1 MSYNGNLHNQLP
13 VISQENPILK
23 AYLINI
29 DDQAEIWEF
38 LVNPQVINYSAD
50 SSYSTNFALFGKQ
63 PNTRFQ
69 SANVGKISISDL
81 TMTTPGHIRSLRPI
95 MISLEA
101 LRLPKADQISPP
113 KLSFV
118 YGQRVIQPLFL
129 QSVSFQESEHLNG
142 EPTLITVSLSFIGA
156 DQIQF

>member
-13 VISQENPILK
+13 VINQEESILK

-29 DDQAEIWEF
+29 DDQTERWEF

-50 SSYSTNFALFGKQ
+50 SSYSTNFGLFGKT

-69 SANVGKISISDL
+69 FANVGRFKIGDL

-101 LRLPKADQISPP
+101 LRFPKDEQISPP
-113 KLSFV
+113 KLSLV

-129 QSVSFQESEHLNG
+129 QSVEFQESEHLNG

-156 DQIQF
+156 DQIQL